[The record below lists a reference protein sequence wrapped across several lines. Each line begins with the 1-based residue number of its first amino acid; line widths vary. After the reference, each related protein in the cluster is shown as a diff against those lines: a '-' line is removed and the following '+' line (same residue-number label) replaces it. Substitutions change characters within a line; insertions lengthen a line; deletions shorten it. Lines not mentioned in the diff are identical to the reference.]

1 MMPAINISPTGFQML
16 GFLYSHQECEG
27 HQKTIDLVRGS
38 LTRMEGG
45 TIEIA

>member
-27 HQKTIDLVRGS
+27 HQKPSTWSEGAS
-38 LTRMEGG
+38 LGWRVVL
-45 TIEIA
+45 